1 MHWHDTS
8 CQRSTYEL
16 HIMCWHYTFEW
27 LQKKAWYDV
36 AHQMKGSILCFDIL
50 RRNSCE
56 GKKPLRWIMSMHSME
71 PLTLRFLT
79 WSILTAQ
86 YLYWNN
92 TFDHVRDPRVNSS
105 RTSIAMHA
113 VLLWIYKKECVAHM
127 WAWLAL
133 LCWERRTETLHSCLL
148 CFPSSQNHVFLP
160 KGGFWAECSKSN
172 SLF

>member
-79 WSILTAQ
+79 WSILIAQ

-113 VLLWIYKKECVAHM
+113 VLLWIYKEECVAHVSL
-127 WAWLAL
+127 ACSAL
-133 LCWERRTETLHSCLL
+133 LRKEDRDLA
-148 CFPSSQNHVFLP
+148 FLP
-160 KGGFWAECSKSN
+160 AVFSFFSKSRIP
-172 SLF
+172 S